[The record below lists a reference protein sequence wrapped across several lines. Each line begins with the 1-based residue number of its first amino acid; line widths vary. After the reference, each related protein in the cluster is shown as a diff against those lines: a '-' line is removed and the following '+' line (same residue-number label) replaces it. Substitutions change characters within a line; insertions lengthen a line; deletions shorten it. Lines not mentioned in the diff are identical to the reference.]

1 MPRQTSVQLTESTE
15 RQAAALKAAGF
26 GSLTDIIRTA
36 IDRMYRQEARTMIAK
51 GNVVWLYEDNAGGL
65 YIGRDGGP
73 WYTVDG
79 KPGKF
84 EDDAMGFAYTDDMDL
99 EYSVTDGKLD
109 AEPQAKLVAKWE
121 DGAVTVLNNALV
133 GSAPAGHAVS
143 VYLGVR
149 SE

>member
-1 MPRQTSVQLTESTE
+1 
-15 RQAAALKAAGF
+15 
-26 GSLTDIIRTA
+26 
-36 IDRMYRQEARTMIAK
+36 MIAK